1 MRITKLLIVLIACGL
16 LALLPTSV
24 LAVCERNVDTVEVH
38 YINGMF
44 TEFSAFENN
53 KSAIE
58 EFLATYFI
66 GWGLQV
72 GISGTY
78 NLSEPVF
85 EQVLQV
91 ARHKLQDVNAAT
103 RFAIKQFLNGDPEYL
118 NDPEAVAAVQDFLT
132 DINAAYRGILAEP
145 DTQKAKANL
154 VSLLDSCARV
164 VLMTHSQGNFYGNAL
179 FNDLYAGYSFPNGYP
194 LAQYPML
201 GTIQIASPVYVPGGA
216 AGMVHP
222 EVVGHVTND
231 NDIVMAMVRY
241 ALGGAV
247 EANYNAPYNPEDFTG
262 HALELSY
269 LKQPGQAGEIAADL
283 ERIVF
288 NLTPF
293 PLHGQYA
300 AVSSAMQGYGYSGI
314 SNYLD
319 IQFTSGAVYRYSD
332 VPEGTFDGLH
342 GASSKGTY
350 FNEAVRNVYFFN
362 RLE

>member
-1 MRITKLLIVLIACGL
+1 MRNIKLLITCGL
-16 LALLPTSV
+16 LALLPTSA

-44 TEFSAFENN
+44 TDNSAFNNN
-53 KSAIE
+53 KLAIK
-58 EFLATYFI
+58 EFLTTYFA
-66 GWGLQV
+66 GWGFDFGV
-72 GISGTY
+72 SGTY
-78 NLSEPVF
+78 NLNESVF

-91 ARHKLQDVNAAT
+91 ARHKLQDANAAT
-103 RFAIKQFLNGDPEYL
+103 RLAIKQFFNDDPEYL
-118 NDPEAVAAVQDFLT
+118 NDPYGVAAVQDFLT
-132 DINAAYRGILAEP
+132 DINAAYRGVLAED
-145 DTQKAKANL
+145 DTRKAKSSL
-154 VSLLDSCARV
+154 VNLLDSCARV

-201 GTIQIASPVYVPGGA
+201 GTIQIASPVYTPGGA
-216 AGMVHP
+216 AGTVYP
-222 EVVGHVTND
+222 EVVGHVTNN

-247 EANYNAPYNPEDFTG
+247 EANYDAPYNPQDFTG

-269 LKQPGQAGEIAADL
+269 LKQPGQADEIAANL

-293 PLHGQYA
+293 PLHGQNA
-300 AVSSAMQGYGYSGI
+300 AVSSAIWGYGYSGI
-314 SNYLD
+314 NNYLD
-319 IQFTSGAVYRYSD
+319 IQFTSGAVYRYSE
-332 VPEGTFDGLH
+332 VPVVAFDGLH
-342 GASSKGTY
+342 GASSQGGY
-350 FNEAVRNVYFFN
+350 FNEAVRNVYPFE